1 MNTKK
6 RTITIPISEDV
17 YKDAYEGMV
26 FIKLFSN
33 LIRSGV
39 LSDSELVTYMIL
51 LDFKGDKDI
60 AYPSQQ
66 EIGRIRRKSRRTVNE
81 HIAKLRDTGI
91 CDIYYTEKF
100 DSAIYLF
107 NDIRFVTTTEINF
120 DRGEKKSSHGGEKN
134 ISQGVRRKLLTKNKQ
149 LRRNITNKLTLGYE
163 KLNKEDLVNLG
174 FSEEAVMIAEEL
186 KDFKNIRFYQKLIIF
201 RNKGLID
208 DAIIQK
214 ALWRA
219 KDYNNVLE
227 KDELPALRKPASM
240 FTKYLKEY
248 LGVTKLF

>member
-1 MNTKK
+1 MKTEK

-33 LIRSGV
+33 LVRSGI
-39 LSDSELVTYMIL
+39 LTDSELVTYMIL

-66 EIGRIRRKSRRTVNE
+66 EIGRIRRKSRRTIND
-81 HIAKLRDTGI
+81 HISRLRDIGLFN
-91 CDIYYTEKF
+91 IYFTEKF

-107 NDIRFVTTTEINF
+107 NDIKFVTTTEVNLSR
-120 DRGEKKSSHGGEKN
+120 DTQKTSQGDEKN
-134 ISQGVRRKLLTKNKQ
+134 ISQGVGRKLLTKKKQ
-149 LRRNITNKLTLGYE
+149 LRKNITNKLTLGYE
-163 KLNKEDLVNLG
+163 KLKEEDLLNLG
-174 FSEEAVMIAEEL
+174 FSMEAVVIAGEL
-186 KDFKNIRFYQKLIIF
+186 KDTANILFYQKLINARDRGKIPD
-201 RNKGLID
+201 NK
-208 DAIIQK
+208 IQN

-227 KDELPALRKPASM
+227 KDGLPLLRKPASM
-240 FTKYLKEY
+240 FTKYLKES
-248 LGVTKLF
+248 LGVKKLF